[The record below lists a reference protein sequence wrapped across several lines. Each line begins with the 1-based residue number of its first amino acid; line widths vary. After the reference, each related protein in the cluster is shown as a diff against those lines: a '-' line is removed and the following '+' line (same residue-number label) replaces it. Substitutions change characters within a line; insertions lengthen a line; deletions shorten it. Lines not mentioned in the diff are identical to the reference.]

1 MYETVWLP
9 SVVAVNV
16 ADVSSTLVAPVHA
29 PVPPVSLGVAVIVVE
44 VLLQI
49 ALGLAAIVAV
59 GIGLMVM
66 VLVAVPLQSFMS
78 VTETLTSKVFVV
90 MSFV

>member
-1 MYETVWLP
+1 M
-9 SVVAVNV
+9 AVNV
-16 ADVSSTLVAPVHA
+16 AVVSVTSVAPLHT
-29 PVPPVSLGVAVIVVE
+29 PVPPASLGVAVIVVE

-66 VLVAVPLQSFMS
+66 VLVAVPEQLFKS
-78 VTETLTSKVFVV
+78 VTDTVTLNVFVV